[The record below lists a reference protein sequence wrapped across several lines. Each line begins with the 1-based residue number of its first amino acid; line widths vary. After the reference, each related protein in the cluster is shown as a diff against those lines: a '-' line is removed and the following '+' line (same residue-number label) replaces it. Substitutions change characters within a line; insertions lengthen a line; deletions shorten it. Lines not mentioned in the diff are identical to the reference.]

1 MRRTVYYF
9 ILLTLFFPVSTFSQN
24 FNLRINEILA
34 SNQTGQLDE
43 FLEYDDWVEIYNPS
57 GNPVTNLGG
66 YFISDDPDSLTKW
79 MIPGNDPALTS
90 IIPGGFLS
98 IWIDDDYDNV
108 VSQGA
113 NHNAGFMLSGEGET
127 FLLTAPDGVTV
138 IDSITYP
145 VMANDISYGRTCD
158 GCNTWQYFNN
168 TTFESSNQEILN
180 NHLVFINEV
189 QVVNTSTYDD
199 AQNEFDPWI
208 ELYNPNNFQV
218 NVAGYSLTISG
229 NAQSW
234 QIPATHPIRTVIP
247 AGGFI
252 LIWCDNDISDGADHA
267 PLTLSNSA
275 TIILNG
281 PVGGANIDSYA
292 YSNIPDN
299 ASYGRVNDG
308 ALSSMVFTIPT
319 PTVSNQLVIIQP
331 EAVVINEL
339 LSANQNGIVDEFGE
353 LEDWIELYNPGNAPV
368 NVGGY
373 YLSDDPLIRNK
384 WMIPTTNP
392 DSTTIPAQGWLLFW
406 ADNDEAQGVRH
417 AGFRLSN
424 NGEYLSISGPDGY
437 TLADEIE
444 WGYIAPDTSFGRSFD
459 ASTEWILFPS
469 PTPNATN
476 GSAIAVNEII
486 PDGLKVYPNPA
497 RDRIFLS
504 NNSSV
509 AVFNLVGE
517 QVYSS
522 NSASQIDVSSWPLG
536 CYMLRV
542 GEQGVYKII
551 VQ

>member
-1 MRRTVYYF
+1 MRRSISVVVVL
-9 ILLTLFFPVSTFSQN
+9 IVHINLLAQN
-24 FNLRINEILA
+24 FNLRINEIVT

-43 FLEYDDWVEIYNPS
+43 FLEYEDWVEIYNPP

-90 IIPGGFLS
+90 LIPGGFLA
-98 IWIDDDYDNV
+98 IWIDDDFNNAT
-108 VSQGA
+108 SQGA
-113 NHNAGFMLSGEGET
+113 NHNAGFMLSSEGET

-145 VMANDISYGRTCD
+145 LMTSDISYGRTCD
-158 GCNTWQYFNN
+158 GCSSWQYFNN

-208 ELYNPNNFQV
+208 ELFNPNSFQV
-218 NVAGYSLTISG
+218 NVAGYTLSIDGNSL
-229 NAQSW
+229 AW
-234 QIPATHPIRTVIP
+234 QVPSTNPIRTVIP

-252 LIWCDNDISDGADHA
+252 LIWCDNDIIDGVDHA
-267 PLTLSNSA
+267 PLSLFNTGSI
-275 TIILNG
+275 TLNG
-281 PVGGANIDSYA
+281 PVGNANIDTYS
-292 YSNIPDN
+292 YSNIPNN

-308 ALSSMVFTIPT
+308 AISSMVFTNPT

-331 EAVVINEL
+331 DVIVINEL
-339 LSANQNGIVDEFGE
+339 LPANQNGIVDEFGE
-353 LEDWIELYNPGNAPV
+353 LEDWIELYNPGNSPI

-373 YLSDDPLIRNK
+373 YLSDDPLVRNK
-384 WMIPTTNP
+384 WIIPTSNP

-444 WGYIAPDTSFGRSFD
+444 WGYIAPDTSLGRSFD
-459 ASTEWILFPS
+459 ASPEWILFPI
-469 PTPNATN
+469 PTPNASN
-476 GSAIAVNEII
+476 GTAIAVNEII
-486 PDGLKVYPNPA
+486 ADGLKVYPNPA

-504 NNSSV
+504 NASYV
-509 AVFNLVGE
+509 AVFNLLGE
-517 QVYSS
+517 KVFDDT
-522 NSASQIDVSSWPLG
+522 SASQIDVSALPSG

-542 GEQGVYKII
+542 GKLGVYKIL
-551 VQ
+551 VE